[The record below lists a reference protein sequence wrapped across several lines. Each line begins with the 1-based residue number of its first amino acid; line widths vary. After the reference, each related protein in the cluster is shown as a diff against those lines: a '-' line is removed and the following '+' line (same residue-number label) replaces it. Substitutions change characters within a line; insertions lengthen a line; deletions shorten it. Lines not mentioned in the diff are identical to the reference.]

1 MSKKQQLKPYSA
13 AHTLP
18 HKTERTCGGGDGL
31 KPHAISYKQKTI
43 CKRSRVLQIKQVIQ
57 YMLGTWIWN
66 GSNKTS

>member
-31 KPHAISYKQKTI
+31 KPHAISYKQSK
-43 CKRSRVLQIKQVIQ
+43 KRYVKGPGFYKL
-57 YMLGTWIWN
+57 
-66 GSNKTS
+66 NK